1 MMADLVRISA
11 SLLAAD
17 FAELGKAVRDAEAGG
32 CDEIHF
38 DVMDGDFVPNISMG
52 LPVLEGVR
60 PHTKLPIDVHM
71 MVREPARFA
80 RAFADAGG
88 DMFTVHVEACGDIQ
102 DTIARVRNCGMKVGI
117 SIKPA
122 TPVGRIEELME
133 LVDRVLVMTV
143 EPGFGGQSFMNE
155 TLPKIEEVAEL
166 AANAGSVEVAVDGGI
181 KSNTAGKA
189 AAAGATTLI
198 SGSGIFGQPDGLA
211 AAVRALRDA
220 KSPS

>member
-1 MMADLVRISA
+1 MRISA

-17 FAELGKAVRDAEAGG
+17 FAELGQAVRDAEAGG

-60 PHTKLPIDVHM
+60 PHTKLPVDVHM

-88 DMFTVHVEACGDIQ
+88 DMFTVHVEACGDIH

-122 TPVGRIEELME
+122 TPVGCIEELME

-143 EPGFGGQSFMNE
+143 EPGFGGQSFMDE

-166 AANAGSVEVAVDGGI
+166 AARDGSVEVAVDGGI
-181 KSNTAGKA
+181 KSNTAGRA
-189 AAAGATTLI
+189 VAAGATTLI
-198 SGSGIFGQPDGLA
+198 SGSGIFGHPDGLA